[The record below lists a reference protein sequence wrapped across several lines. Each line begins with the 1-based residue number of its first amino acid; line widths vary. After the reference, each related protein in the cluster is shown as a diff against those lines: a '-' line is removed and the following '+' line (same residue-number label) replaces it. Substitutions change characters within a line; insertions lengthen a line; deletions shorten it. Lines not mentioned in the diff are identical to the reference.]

1 MACKAVAKSTV
12 AMHIKSMMTPN
23 SCSLY
28 ISATAVWTAF
38 EENPEIKRKQTN
50 KNVENYMKDYFNGGY
65 QCELEMKPTRA
76 FVGPSIDANIQWDI
90 IMRADDI
97 LIA

>member
-1 MACKAVAKSTV
+1 MACKAVAKNTV

-28 ISATAVWTAF
+28 ISATAIWTAF
-38 EENPEIKRKQTN
+38 EENPDWKTVQ
-50 KNVENYMKDYFNGGY
+50 NYVKDYFNGGY
-65 QCELEMKPTRA
+65 QCELNIKPTRA